1 MSRVEHDPAPGAP
14 ALASPELTPVQLRVL
29 DDLMARGRPRPRFAP
44 VLAVDL
50 RARLEEG
57 ISPLIG
63 EAAAG
68 PAADDGPLWVTKGV
82 LSQVHAC
89 EAHHLDEVQ
98 QPFAWNAG
106 NARGTVAHRA
116 LELTLSSRD
125 SPAPLDLV
133 DRALDSLGA
142 DDPRGVLRP
151 WLSGAT
157 AVEMADLRA
166 GANDA
171 VSKFIECWPPL
182 KASWTP
188 RTETRIGADLCDD
201 RVVLRGKVDLVL
213 GHARGDEA
221 RGLVVDLKTGRAY
234 SSHLDD
240 LRYYAL
246 VQTLRVGVPPF
257 RVASYYLDTA
267 TFHHEDVTADTL
279 AIAVR
284 RTVDGVRK
292 LVELGLGRPPTI
304 TPGPQC
310 GWCRLATSCEGPD
323 QWRRSRGDDD
333 RP

>member
-1 MSRVEHDPAPGAP
+1 MDIVGTDQVTAPVEPVAF
-14 ALASPELTPVQLRVL
+14 TPVQLRVL
-29 DDLMARGRPRPRFAP
+29 DDLMARGQPRPRFTPA
-44 VLAVDL
+44 LADDL
-50 RARLEEG
+50 RRELEDTIAPLLEED
-57 ISPLIG
+57 P
-63 EAAAG
+63 
-68 PAADDGPLWVTKGV
+68 PAPPTGDDPLWVTKRV
-82 LSQVHAC
+82 LSQLHAC
-89 EAHHLDEVQ
+89 EAHHLEEEKE
-98 QPFAWNAG
+98 PFAWNAR

-142 DDPRGVLRP
+142 DDPGGVLRP
-151 WLSGAT
+151 WLAEAT
-157 AVEMADLRA
+157 AVELADLRS

-182 KASWTP
+182 KASWKP
-188 RTETRIGADLCDD
+188 RTETTIGTDLCDG

-213 GHARGDEA
+213 GQARGDEA

-267 TFHHEDVTADTL
+267 TFHHEDVTVDTL
-279 AIAVR
+279 ATAVR

-292 LVELGLGRPPTI
+292 LVELGLGGRPPSI

-310 GWCRLATSCEGPD
+310 GWCGLAPSCEGPD
-323 QWRRSRGDDD
+323 RWRESQGGDD

>member
-1 MSRVEHDPAPGAP
+1 LAADLRRRLEHEIAPLIDDATGPAPDG
-14 ALASPELTPVQLRVL
+14 
-29 DDLMARGRPRPRFAP
+29 
-44 VLAVDL
+44 
-50 RARLEEG
+50 
-57 ISPLIG
+57 
-63 EAAAG
+63 
-68 PAADDGPLWVTKGV
+68 GPLWVTKGV

-89 EAHHLDEVQ
+89 EAHHLEEAQ
-98 QPFAWNAG
+98 EPFAWNAG
-106 NARGTVAHRA
+106 NAKGTVAHRA
-116 LELTLSSRD
+116 LELTLSSRHAA
-125 SPAPLDLV
+125 PPLDLV

-151 WLSGAT
+151 WLTGAT
-157 AVEMADLRA
+157 EIEVADLRA

-182 KASWTP
+182 KAAWTP
-188 RTETRIGADLCDD
+188 RTETRIGTDLCGD

-213 GHARGDEA
+213 GHAKGDEA
-221 RGLVVDLKTGRAY
+221 RTLVVDLKTGRAY
-234 SSHLDD
+234 STHLDD

-292 LVELGLGRPPTI
+292 LVELGRGRQPTI

-310 GWCRLATSCEGPD
+310 GWCRLATSCEGPER
-323 QWRRSRGDDD
+323 WRRSQGDDD

>member
-1 MSRVEHDPAPGAP
+1 MGPVDHHPAGT
-14 ALASPELTPVQLRVL
+14 LPELTPVQLRVL
-29 DDLMARGRPRPRFAP
+29 DDLMARGRPRPRFP
-44 VLAVDL
+44 PSLADDL
-50 RARLEEG
+50 RCELEEAITPLLG
-57 ISPLIG
+57 ESP
-63 EAAAG
+63 AD
-68 PAADDGPLWVTKGV
+68 PATGDGPLWVTKGA

-89 EAHHLDEVQ
+89 EAHYLDEARE
-98 QPFAWNAG
+98 PFAWNAR

-125 SPAPLDLV
+125 PAAPLDLV
-133 DRALDSLGA
+133 DRAIDSLGA

-151 WLSGAT
+151 WITGAT

-188 RTETRIGADLCDD
+188 RTETRIGADLCGD

-213 GHARGDEA
+213 GQARGDEA

-246 VQTLRVGVPPF
+246 VQTLRIGVPPF

-267 TFHHEDVTADTL
+267 TFHHEDVTADML

-292 LVELGLGRPPTI
+292 LVELGRKREPTV

-310 GWCRLATSCEGPD
+310 GWCRLAPSCEGPD
-323 QWRRSRGDDD
+323 RWSRSQGNDDSL
-333 RP
+333 PL

>member
-1 MSRVEHDPAPGAP
+1 
-14 ALASPELTPVQLRVL
+14 VQLRVL
-29 DDLMARGRPRPRFAP
+29 DDLMARGRSRPRFAP
-44 VLAVDL
+44 AVADDL
-50 RARLEEG
+50 RRHLEEA
-57 ISPLIG
+57 ITPLLSRLP
-63 EAAAG
+63 AD
-68 PAADDGPLWVTKGV
+68 PAATGGPLWVTKGV

-89 EAHHLDEVQ
+89 EAHYLDEARE
-98 QPFAWNAG
+98 PFAWNAR

-116 LELTLSSRD
+116 LELTLSSRHEA
-125 SPAPLDLV
+125 APLDLV
-133 DRALDSLGA
+133 DRAIDSLGA

-151 WLSGAT
+151 WITGAT

-188 RTETRIGADLCDD
+188 RTETRIGADLCGD

-213 GHARGDEA
+213 GQARGDEA

-284 RTVDGVRK
+284 RTVDGVGK
-292 LVELGLGRPPTI
+292 LVELSLNRQPTI

-310 GWCRLATSCEGPD
+310 GWCRLAAACEGPER
-323 QWRRSRGDDD
+323 WSRAQAGDDL
-333 RP
+333 

>member
-1 MSRVEHDPAPGAP
+1 MPPGPPAALTAP
-14 ALASPELTPVQLRVL
+14 AAPSLTPAQLRVL
-29 DDLMARGRPRPRFAP
+29 DDLMARGQARPRFAP
-44 VLAVDL
+44 SLAADL
-50 RARLEEG
+50 RRQLEDA
-57 ISPLIG
+57 ITPLIDEAPTCGATG
-63 EAAAG
+63 EA
-68 PAADDGPLWVTKGV
+68 LWVTKGV

-89 EAHHLDEVQ
+89 EAHHLDQAQE
-98 QPFAWNAG
+98 PFAWNAG

-125 SPAPLDLV
+125 HVASLDLV

-151 WLSGAT
+151 WLAEAT
-157 AVEMADLRA
+157 PVEMADLRA

-171 VSKFIECWPPL
+171 VSKFMECWPPL
-182 KASWTP
+182 KSSWAP
-188 RTETRIGADLCDD
+188 RTETRIGADLCDE

-213 GHARGDEA
+213 GQARGDEA

-267 TFHHEDVTADTL
+267 TFHHEDVTNDML
-279 AIAVR
+279 AMTVR

-292 LVELGLGRPPTI
+292 LVELGRGRRATI

-310 GWCRLATSCEGPD
+310 GWCRLAASCDGPD
-323 QWRRSRGDDD
+323 RWRRSQGGDDD

>member
-1 MSRVEHDPAPGAP
+1 
-14 ALASPELTPVQLRVL
+14 
-29 DDLMARGRPRPRFAP
+29 MARGQSRPRFNP
-44 VLAVDL
+44 SLATDL
-50 RARLEEG
+50 RRELEEA
-57 ISPLIG
+57 ITPLIG
-63 EAAAG
+63 ESSAG
-68 PAADDGPLWVTKGV
+68 VARVGAPLWVTKGV

-89 EAHHLDEVQ
+89 EAHHLEQ
-98 QPFAWNAG
+98 QREPFAWNAG

-125 SPAPLDLV
+125 DAAPLELV
-133 DRALDSLGA
+133 ERALDSLGA

-151 WLSGAT
+151 WLAEAT
-157 AVEMADLRA
+157 PVEVADLRA

-171 VSKFIECWPPL
+171 VSKFMECWPPL

-188 RTETRIGADLCDD
+188 RTETRIGADLCEA

-213 GHARGDEA
+213 GQARGDEA

-267 TFHHEDVTADTL
+267 TFHHEDVTDDML
-279 AIAVR
+279 ASTVR

-292 LVELGLGRPPTI
+292 LVELGLGRDPAI

-310 GWCRLATSCEGPD
+310 GWCRLAASCEGPD
-323 QWRRSRGDDD
+323 RWRRSQGDDD
-333 RP
+333 RL